1 MSGRTTRAAAIAA
14 GLAVLL
20 AANYYLRSSLEEAP
34 RFLYS
39 FMERFYADKLP
50 ILFGQLPAW
59 RLFLPLQEVTGAWA
73 ASTLLL
79 VYLLERVI
87 TPAGV
92 WYAGNALTILVA
104 FGTSYA
110 LFRSAIFSFTFAI
123 CMGFGTQFYHAY
135 AVTGG
140 IASYLVASYNMLLL
154 FTAVQIIRGAAPR
167 WAWYVAFGFSLFLN
181 IVGYEGWLDVLVLVW
196 VSAPFVYVGLRRLD
210 RLAEAARA
218 ARMTAVLTIA
228 GVLYVFVKVTW
239 GYGQV
244 QGSESDVIFNYDSV
258 RLMADDLISNV
269 FTHTYLSLSNFLPP
283 VLVGASSL
291 YWLGADHL
299 VATQHGYHAGY
310 EYLVPMHQIY
320 FWRYY
325 AGAGLVLVVLALWH
339 AVRRMWRRPTA
350 WTLALIVF
358 LLMILVPGSTHTM
371 IKFRPMNAMPA
382 MTYHVTVGVLGVSL
396 LLSWL
401 LASAWTRFR
410 GRPIAVALI
419 VLVWGVLFY
428 GALARPTYL
437 AYMAAQSGLGESL
450 YPNPMRAVVTRL
462 GGTYTPPLGMAAYR
476 LTPYRQVSAA
486 ARATLGDLPARLPP
500 PSEWVP
506 SDYDWVTPIVGGVE
520 VKGDATRSG
529 YQIVSPIVAVRPNTR
544 YLVRVS
550 YDLLRGEVCGGIL
563 SSNQAAWLVAP
574 NGAAIEYAFDSGALD
589 GIRVALAN
597 CNAAEDGNPR
607 SHFKLFGGS
616 FAIIAAP

>member
-1 MSGRTTRAAAIAA
+1 MRTLQRRVAITI
-14 GLAVLL
+14 GLVALL
-20 AANYYLRSSLEEAP
+20 AANYFLRANLEEAP
-34 RFLYS
+34 RYLYS
-39 FMERFYADKLP
+39 FLERFYADKLP
-50 ILFGQLPAW
+50 ILFGQLPTW
-59 RLFLPLQEVTGAWA
+59 RLFVPMPELTGAWA
-73 ASTLLL
+73 ASTLIL
-79 VYLLERVI
+79 VYVLERVL

-92 WYAGNALTILVA
+92 WYLVNALTILVA
-104 FGTSYA
+104 FGTTYP

-154 FTAVQIIRGAAPR
+154 FATVQIIRGVSPR
-167 WAWYVAFGFSLFLN
+167 WAWYLAFAFSLFLN

-196 VSAPFVYVGLRRLD
+196 VSAPFVYLGLRRMD
-210 RLAEAARA
+210 RTADASRA
-218 ARMTAVLTIA
+218 ARMTAILTVA
-228 GVLYVFVKVTW
+228 GGLYVFVKVTW

-244 QGSESDVIFNYDSV
+244 QGSESDVIFNYDKLL
-258 RLMADDLISNV
+258 LMSEDLISNI

-283 VLVGASSL
+283 ILVGGSSL
-291 YWLGADHL
+291 YWFGADHL
-299 VATQHGYHAGY
+299 VGAQHGYHSGY
-310 EYLVPMHQIY
+310 EYLVPMHQVF

-325 AGAGLVLVVLALWH
+325 AGAGFVLIVVALWH
-339 AVRRMWRRPTA
+339 AVMRGWRRPSA

-382 MTYHVTVGVLGVSL
+382 LTYHVTVGILGVSL

-401 LASAWTRFR
+401 LTSACSRIR
-410 GRPIAVALI
+410 RRPLVIA
-419 VLVWGVLFY
+419 LVIAAWGVLFY
-428 GALARPTYL
+428 DALARPPYL

-450 YPNPMRAVVTRL
+450 YPNPMRALVTRL

-476 LTPYRQVSAA
+476 LTPFRGATGNTRAA
-486 ARATLGDLPARLPP
+486 LGDLPAPLPP

-506 SDYDWVTPIVGGVE
+506 SDYEWVTTIAGGVE
-520 VKGDATRSG
+520 VNGDATRSG
-529 YQIVSPIVAVRPNTR
+529 YQIMSPPVGVRPNTR
-544 YLVRVS
+544 YIVRVKF
-550 YDLLRGEVCGGIL
+550 DLLAGDVCGGIL
-563 SSNQAAWLVAP
+563 SGDQATWLVAP
-574 NGAAIEYAFDSGALD
+574 IAGNAEYAFDSGARD
-589 GIRVALAN
+589 GIRVVLAN

-616 FAIIAAP
+616 FGIISAP